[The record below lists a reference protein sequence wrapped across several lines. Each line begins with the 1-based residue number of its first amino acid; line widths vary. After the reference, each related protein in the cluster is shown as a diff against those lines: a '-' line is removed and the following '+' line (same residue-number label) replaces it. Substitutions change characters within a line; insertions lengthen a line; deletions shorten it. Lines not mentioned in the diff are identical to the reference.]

1 MSSRQE
7 EKEQRRQERLAREA
21 AAAAA
26 AKRKRLLQLIGGVV
40 VACAIV
46 AGVAFAVSGGGG
58 GGTDAGGADVD
69 TEALRAAATE
79 ANCVYRAFPSEGQA
93 HESKEFTR
101 ADYKTNPPTSGNHVP
116 PGLEAKDGIYAPGNE
131 PGIGNWVHTLE
142 HGRILFQY
150 KPGVDPS
157 VVAQLDKLFNEDVA
171 GSGGAYHSVLMRN
184 NTQMPFEVAAV
195 AWRHYM
201 ACEKFSSK
209 ALDAMRL
216 FREELV
222 DTAPEK
228 IP

>member
-7 EKEQRRQERLAREA
+7 EKEQRKRERLEREA

-40 VACAIV
+40 VACAII
-46 AGVAFAVSGGGG
+46 AGVVFAIGSGGGDS
-58 GGTDAGGADVD
+58 DAGGADVD
-69 TEALRAAATE
+69 AGALKEAAQE
-79 ANCVYRAFPSEGQA
+79 AGCVYRAFPSEGNN
-93 HESKEFTR
+93 HEARTFTK
-101 ADYKTNPPTSGNHVP
+101 ADYKSNPPHSGNHVP
-116 PGLEAKDGIYAPGNE
+116 PGEEAQAGLYVSGNE

-150 KPGVDPS
+150 KPGTPQS
-157 VVAQLDKLFNEDVA
+157 VVTQLERLFNEDVA
-171 GSGGAYHSVLMRN
+171 DSGSAYHSVLMRN

-201 ACEKFSSK
+201 ACEKFRPK
-209 ALDAMRL
+209 AIDAMRL

-222 DTAPEK
+222 DTAPEQV
-228 IP
+228 P

>member
-7 EKEQRRQERLAREA
+7 EKEQRKQERLAREA
-21 AAAAA
+21 AAASA
-26 AKRKRLLQLIGGVV
+26 AKRKRLLQLLGGVV

-46 AGVAFAVSGGGG
+46 AGVAYAVSSGGGDDA
-58 GGTDAGGADVD
+58 DAGGAEVK
-69 TEALRAAATE
+69 TEELQAAAKA
-79 ANCVYRAFPSEGQA
+79 ANCTYRAFPNEGQT
-93 HESKEFTR
+93 HETKKFTP

-116 PGLEAKDGIYAPGNE
+116 PGQEAQEGLYAAGNE

-150 KPGVDPS
+150 KPGTDRS
-157 VVAQLDKLFNEDVA
+157 VVTQLEKLFNEDVA
-171 GSGGAYHSVLMRN
+171 DSGGAYHSVLMRN
-184 NTQMPFEVAAV
+184 NSQMPFEVAAV

-201 ACEKFSSK
+201 ACEKFTPK
-209 ALDAMRL
+209 AIDAMRL

-222 DTAPEK
+222 DTAPEQ